1 MKITLYQPTLSLLLL
16 LLLSGSCAVNREKEK
31 TTTPQASPLAE
42 IVPWQMVERVTI
54 LKADQDPIY
63 ALAISPDNS
72 LLLSGSFDGTVR
84 EWDLKT
90 QKPLR
95 TWQLGDTVNAIQFS
109 PDGETFV
116 TADAGGKVQRWNT
129 RTGKLE
135 MTYPG
140 HAFLVTDAAISPDG
154 EILATGSWDRT
165 VKLWDFQTGTLL
177 KTLRGHNHP
186 IQAIAF
192 SPDGKGIVSADY
204 DGFGAT
210 LTLLTTSAQAPM
222 VQMQLPKLR
231 ERVNACYGYAAI
243 SRISLTQTAPAGFD
257 EGQADFGRTPPA
269 RARAADP
276 ALCREASAAV
286 LGVQDDGLRAAL
298 ESLTLNFLTRSRT
311 SKGRT

>member
-16 LLLSGSCAVNREKEK
+16 LFLSGGCAVNREKEK

-204 DGFGAT
+204 DGF
-210 LTLLTTSAQAPM
+210 
-222 VQMQLPKLR
+222 VKLWKVSTGR
-231 ERVNACYGYAAI
+231 FIRAYAGNLFPVYRVLFSKDGN
-243 SRISLTQTAPAGFD
+243 TAGTAFPFIII
-257 EGQADFGRTPPA
+257 F
-269 RARAADP
+269 
-276 ALCREASAAV
+276 
-286 LGVQDDGLRAAL
+286 
-298 ESLTLNFLTRSRT
+298 
-311 SKGRT
+311 